1 MLSLSASLVQASLRW
16 CKRAIR
22 LFEKD
27 CMSARVAS
35 TGYLSALSKGDYT
48 HFGGVSLPAAQK
60 TSSFLWEKIVENAK
74 DRIG

>member
-27 CMSARVAS
+27 CMSAR
-35 TGYLSALSKGDYT
+35 ALSKGDYT